1 MLKWQSVSLQL
12 PVSKEKPNRSS
23 ALLTIVQFTSDP
35 MANVSA
41 MSFQT
46 MAETANETISHARY
60 KRTNHPLALYERV
73 LHELECSSSV
83 AGRLSAMKSY
93 HKIVERI
100 GSKELLEVETPYTV
114 FGFRVEFG
122 VLAEYCIE
130 VLTEMQRLDGRLPHL
145 PEGSLPSL
153 FLTRPHL
160 LQPPPS
166 AQNRAGDVLKA
177 AGISTPIKV
186 ESSDSQFLIT
196 TALWNLHGPCTAPN
210 MPAVHSPSSLP
221 WDKSSELP
229 ANFVALLAK
238 KRQAL
243 NQEIAYFTL
252 QKVQEY
258 QKFEQEIT
266 AQRSKENQVG
276 NDDVRRN
283 ILRAHWPKI
292 EESFLE
298 CARSH
303 LRCHMYPLYP
313 TYCKPPHSTGISEN
327 KTAEYGDCE
336 AGDRWLHLRQETE
349 GLIKGFWWLW
359 RNSG

>member
-1 MLKWQSVSLQL
+1 VVCKS
-12 PVSKEKPNRSS
+12 PADRFKEKPNRSS
-23 ALLTIVQFTSDP
+23 ALLTIVQSTSDP

-41 MSFQT
+41 MSFQVI
-46 MAETANETISHARY
+46 AETANETISDVRC

-73 LHELECSSSV
+73 LHELECSSEV
-83 AGRLSAMKSY
+83 AGRLSAMESY

-145 PEGSLPSL
+145 PEGSPPSF

-186 ESSDSQFLIT
+186 KSSDSQFLIS
-196 TALWNLHGPCTAPN
+196 TALWNLHGPSTAPSTAPN
-210 MPAVHSPSSLP
+210 MPAIHSPFSLP
-221 WDKSSELP
+221 WDKSSEHNIP

-243 NQEIAYFTL
+243 NQEIGFGGFGGTL
-252 QKVQEY
+252 DERY
-258 QKFEQEIT
+258 I
-266 AQRSKENQVG
+266 
-276 NDDVRRN
+276 
-283 ILRAHWPKI
+283 
-292 EESFLE
+292 
-298 CARSH
+298 
-303 LRCHMYPLYP
+303 
-313 TYCKPPHSTGISEN
+313 
-327 KTAEYGDCE
+327 
-336 AGDRWLHLRQETE
+336 
-349 GLIKGFWWLW
+349 
-359 RNSG
+359 